1 MYKNDI
7 ISIAGYYLSLI
18 CFLITFIFS
27 MINFETG
34 KILTLILGG
43 SLLFITSIY
52 KIIFI
57 NQKAN

>member
-7 ISIAGYYLSLI
+7 FSIAGYFLSLI
-18 CFLITFIFS
+18 IFLITVLFS

-52 KIIFI
+52 KTIFI
-57 NQKAN
+57 NKKIN